1 MPLARG
7 AHLRETDA
15 TVVNSTPASAHRG
28 VTGLTADPAQAAAP
42 DSIRQ
47 DTIRQD
53 STSPAAV
60 RPLAPAP
67 CDLSVGHTALP
78 GSPQLPGITRPASVC
93 RLLSLVAALLL
104 PLLFLGSG
112 LAHAAQDLVMPT
124 MQLTLGAGQTEPE
137 KVSLLLEILF
147 MLTVL
152 SLAPAI
158 MLTVTSFTRI
168 IIVFHFIRQA
178 LGVQQL
184 PPSQVLASL
193 AIFMTVVIMMPVGK
207 QINDTA
213 LQPYLEERIGFNEA
227 LDKAQAPLRTFMFK
241 HTREK
246 DLSIFYA
253 ITKMEQPR
261 TKEEVPTVM
270 LAAAYVISELKT
282 GFTIGFLIY
291 IPFLVLDM
299 VVSSILLA
307 MGMMMLPPMM
317 VSMPFKLLLFV
328 MVDGWALLVGSLVNS
343 FAV

>member
-1 MPLARG
+1 MC
-7 AHLRETDA
+7 
-15 TVVNSTPASAHRG
+15 AS
-28 VTGLTADPAQAAAP
+28 
-42 DSIRQ
+42 
-47 DTIRQD
+47 
-53 STSPAAV
+53 
-60 RPLAPAP
+60 LAP
-67 CDLSVGHTALP
+67 
-78 GSPQLPGITRPASVC
+78 
-93 RLLSLVAALLL
+93 LLL
-104 PLLFLGSG
+104 LHAGP
-112 LAHAAQDLVMPT
+112 AWAAQDLVMPT

-193 AIFMTVVIMMPVGK
+193 AIFMTVVIMLPVGK

-213 LQPYLEERIGFNEA
+213 LQPYLEERIGFSEA
-227 LDKAQAPLRTFMFK
+227 LGKAQAPLRAFMFK

-246 DLSIFYA
+246 DLSIFYS
-253 ITKMEQPR
+253 ITKLDQPR
-261 TKEEVPTVM
+261 TKEEVPTMM

>member
-1 MPLARG
+1 MQP
-7 AHLRETDA
+7 
-15 TVVNSTPASAHRG
+15 RG
-28 VTGLTADPAQAAAP
+28 VW
-42 DSIRQ
+42 
-47 DTIRQD
+47 
-53 STSPAAV
+53 
-60 RPLAPAP
+60 LALFFVP
-67 CDLSVGHTALP
+67 
-78 GSPQLPGITRPASVC
+78 
-93 RLLSLVAALLL
+93 
-104 PLLFLGSG
+104 LFLLVPA
-112 LAHAAQDLVMPT
+112 LAWAAKDLVMPT
-124 MQLTLGAGQTEPE
+124 MQLSLAAGQTEPE
-137 KVSLLLEILF
+137 KVALTLEILF

-168 IIVFHFIRQA
+168 ILVFHFVRQA

-207 QINDTA
+207 DINDNA
-213 LQPYLEERIGFNEA
+213 LQPYLDERIGFSEA
-227 LDKAQAPLRTFMFK
+227 LQKAQAPLRTFMFK
-241 HTREK
+241 QTREK

-253 ITKMEQPR
+253 VTKMEAPR
-261 TKEEVPTVM
+261 SKEDVPTFM

-328 MVDGWALLVGSLVNS
+328 MIDGWALLVGSLVNS
-343 FAV
+343 FV